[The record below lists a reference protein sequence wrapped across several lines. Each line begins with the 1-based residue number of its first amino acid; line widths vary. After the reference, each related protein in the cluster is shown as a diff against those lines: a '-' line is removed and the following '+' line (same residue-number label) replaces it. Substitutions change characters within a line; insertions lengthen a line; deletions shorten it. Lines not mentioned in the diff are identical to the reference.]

1 MNMKYLLHESKN
13 DRNNIVYMK
22 LDNLK
27 FVFAAKMI
35 DVLRVALSQP
45 ILSFH
50 MNQTGNEHTKSL
62 T

>member
-1 MNMKYLLHESKN
+1 MLRENKDGRN
-13 DRNNIVYMK
+13 DIVYMK

>member
-1 MNMKYLLHESKN
+1 MKYLSHESKN
-13 DRNNIVYMK
+13 VQNILVYMK
-22 LDNLK
+22 LDNLR

-35 DVLRVALSQP
+35 DILRVALSQP